1 MATCDPPLNLLRLS
15 FEAVEEFREYT
26 GRNRNMLTHIWR
38 WQESLGNTPEPI
50 AMPGICDLCE
60 RPTTYSAVP
69 HPQENADP
77 PAFRTEW
84 WDSTR
89 CGCGMSNRDRA
100 ALRVFHDG
108 YETGHQIFHVGYHS
122 LFRKWLSRHFPNV
135 MASQYEEGRR
145 PGEIANGVRYEDLT
159 RLSFRKPRFNAIVC
173 MEILEHIPDYK
184 AALREM
190 ARTLLPSGRAI
201 ITVPWLGR
209 DTYEHLIRAEMTA
222 TGEIRHLLP
231 PEYHGD
237 PAKEE
242 RILSFRSF
250 GWKLL
255 EDIREAGFSSARGEF
270 LFGPVHGYMKLQSP
284 VIVGV
289 R

>member
-1 MATCDPPLNLLRLS
+1 MTSDPLPLNLLRLS
-15 FEAVEEFREYT
+15 FQTHQEFADWSES
-26 GRNRNMLTHIWR
+26 NRKMLTHIWR
-38 WQESLGNTPEPI
+38 WQEEMGNRQEPFEL
-50 AMPGICDLCE
+50 PGVCDLCE
-60 RPTTYSAVP
+60 RMTTYTAVP
-69 HPQENADP
+69 RAVKDSAP

-84 WDSTR
+84 WDGTR

-100 ALRVFHDG
+100 ALRVFQDG
-108 YETGHQIFHVGYHS
+108 YQSGDRIYHVGCFS
-122 LFRKWLSRHFPNV
+122 SFRKWLSRRIPKV

-159 RLSFRKPRFNAIVC
+159 RLSFRKPRFDTIVC

-190 ARTLLPSGRAI
+190 ARTLRPAGRAI
-201 ITVPWLGR
+201 LTVPWLGR
-209 DTYEHLIRAEMTA
+209 DTYEHLVRAEIDES
-222 TGEIRHLLP
+222 GEIRHVLP

-237 PAKEE
+237 PASKKG
-242 RILSFRSF
+242 ILSFRSF

-255 EDIREAGFSSARGEF
+255 EELREAGFSTARAEF
-270 LFGPVHGYMKLQSP
+270 VFGPVHGYMKLLAP